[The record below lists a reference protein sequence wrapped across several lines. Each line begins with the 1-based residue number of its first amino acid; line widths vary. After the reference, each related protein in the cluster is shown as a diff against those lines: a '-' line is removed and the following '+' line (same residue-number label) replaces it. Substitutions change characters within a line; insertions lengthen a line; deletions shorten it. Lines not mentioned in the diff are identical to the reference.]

1 MNKMKSY
8 RHLWTN
14 DWLLEQ
20 RTQTDEIA
28 DAFVKRVIDEHEIG
42 AVHKMFQTLITKDHV
57 DYDKLPGFISEYFE
71 MSKTL
76 PDYADPKLLRA
87 GQEVFRR
94 HGPAMTMLLMFK
106 SLPQSYAC
114 ANGVQVLYSTGRLT
128 TQKGLAPFKR
138 RLMETAQFVI
148 YVMSEGGL
156 EPGSKGITTALK
168 VRLIHATIRQFL
180 LQKGWDSKKLGD
192 PLNQEDK
199 AGTLMAFSALVLEG
213 LEKLNIDLTPDEKEA
228 YIHCWNVVGYF
239 MGVKRELIPAN
250 ADEADELGNL
260 IFNQQIEY
268 SEEGEVLADALLE
281 FLHEFMPGKHGK
293 TPEIMM
299 HFFLGEEVSQAV
311 GLKVRPSLWEWI
323 LEWLLKHI
331 FKHKDKRYKHI
342 PNIVKLGDK
351 LKMKF
356 LQASVNHVNDG
367 KQVDFF
373 IPPGLKDDWG
383 I

>member
-1 MNKMKSY
+1 
-8 RHLWTN
+8 
-14 DWLLEQ
+14 
-20 RTQTDEIA
+20 
-28 DAFVKRVIDEHEIG
+28 
-42 AVHKMFQTLITKDHV
+42 
-57 DYDKLPGFISEYFE
+57 
-71 MSKTL
+71 
-76 PDYADPKLLRA
+76 
-87 GQEVFRR
+87 
-94 HGPAMTMLLMFK
+94 
-106 SLPQSYAC
+106 
-114 ANGVQVLYSTGRLT
+114 
-128 TQKGLAPFKR
+128 
-138 RLMETAQFVI
+138 
-148 YVMSEGGL
+148 
-156 EPGSKGITTALK
+156 
-168 VRLIHATIRQFL
+168 
-180 LQKGWDSKKLGD
+180 
-192 PLNQEDK
+192 
-199 AGTLMAFSALVLEG
+199 
-213 LEKLNIDLTPDEKEA
+213 
-228 YIHCWNVVGYF
+228 

-281 FLHEFMPGKHGK
+281 FLHEFMPGKHGT